1 MLLFET
7 KRLKKQKS
15 IPFKMIE
22 IIEEYISSM
31 GNQYSFI
38 ANIHISVMYF
48 IMNQLGRANTLFK
61 EILEQQLEYVDNN
74 KCHPFL
80 EQIYLH
86 LAIMYQSLDQN
97 NPALVMWKSLLKVHK
112 QAYDRNSN
120 YISKDYYNIG
130 KCHQEL
136 SELDKALYNVSVN
149 NYILGTAGHEQRL
162 Q

>member
-1 MLLFET
+1 
-7 KRLKKQKS
+7 
-15 IPFKMIE
+15 MIE